1 MSQFS
6 SSSYSPFKNFPFV
19 SCFIFSCQVLCSG
32 LEKLFGNYEKERPN
46 FFLSINFNDL
56 KCRWNCN
63 GLTRVHLEMLFSLKA
78 CLSRE
83 SQFTWDKGR
92 PRSNKATR
100 RPEGKRHDRTLWL
113 SSFYS
118 NKGKLPTKANPQK
131 RRFTL
136 RSAWAVVSIRQCAA
150 CTAHEICR
158 PPT

>member
-6 SSSYSPFKNFPFV
+6 SSSYSPLKMFLLYLASFSLAKYFV
-19 SCFIFSCQVLCSG
+19 PVWKSY
-32 LEKLFGNYEKERPN
+32 LETMKKSAPI